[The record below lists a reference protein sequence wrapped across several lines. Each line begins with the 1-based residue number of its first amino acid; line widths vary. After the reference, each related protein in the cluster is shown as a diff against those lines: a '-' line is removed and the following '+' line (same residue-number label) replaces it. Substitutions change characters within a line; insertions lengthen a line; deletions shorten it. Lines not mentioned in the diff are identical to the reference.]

1 MECNWNKTWTPVD
14 ELDPCVWVQCLHPPQ
29 VGNNKIS
36 SKRKYCFPLQ
46 PPEETQLQLEWDSAP
61 VEFYSN
67 VSYACA
73 SEDTYLDFDREAA
86 EWNLTCLEGGG
97 WQSPQPWPRC
107 VNSKKTTIYI
117 SCFWSCLQVLEGA
130 HLVVQCT
137 I

>member
-1 MECNWNKTWTPVD
+1 M
-14 ELDPCVWVQCLHPPQ
+14 DPCGRAGPLCLGAVSAPSTGRQ
-29 VGNNKIS
+29 GTTTNNNKIRCT
-36 SKRKYCFPLQ
+36 RKYCFPLQ
-46 PPEETQLQLEWDSAP
+46 PPEETQLHLEWDSAP

-107 VNSKKTTIYI
+107 VNSKKTQIYI